1 MADRISPEKR
11 SWNMSQ
17 IRAKNTKPEIVVRS
31 LLHRLGFR
39 YRLHVRS
46 LPGCPDIVLR
56 RWRTIILVH
65 GCFWHRHFGCKL
77 AYTPKTRKKFWRTKF
92 QGNVDRDRKTEQLL
106 REAGW
111 KLITVWECEA
121 NDTEGLILRFKRE
134 IVLKSANSP

>member
-17 IRAKNTKPEIVVRS
+17 IRAKNTKPEILVRS

-39 YRLHVRS
+39 FRLHVRS
-46 LPGCPDIVLR
+46 LPGCPDIVLK

-65 GCFWHRHFGCKL
+65 GCFWHRHSGCKQ
-77 AYTPKTRKKFWRTKF
+77 AYTPKTRKKFWLTKF
-92 QGNVDRDRKTEQLL
+92 QGNIDRDRKTEQLL
-106 REAGW
+106 RNAGW

-121 NDTEGLILRFKRE
+121 NDSERLIQRFRRE